1 MKETIEI
8 EELKKVLWKVEEEG
22 RQIAWWADSS
32 SEQCTGYGM
41 MDSIQRIKN
50 ELKIE

>member
-1 MKETIEI
+1 MKEAIEI

-22 RQIAWWADSS
+22 RQITRWADSY

-41 MDSIQRIKN
+41 MDGVQRIKN